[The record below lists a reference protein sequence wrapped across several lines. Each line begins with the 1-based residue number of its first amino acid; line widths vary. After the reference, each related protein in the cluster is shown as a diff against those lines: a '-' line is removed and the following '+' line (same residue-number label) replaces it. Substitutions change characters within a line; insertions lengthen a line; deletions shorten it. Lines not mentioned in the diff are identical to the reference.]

1 MGHMVSVQKALIH
14 LIDNKVLCYQ
24 AGAQVSKD
32 HFVSQH
38 SLGKKMSEE
47 QGQQQYQDKDENLAL
62 TF

>member
-24 AGAQVSKD
+24 AGAQVSED

-38 SLGKKMSEE
+38 SLDKKLGSEE
-47 QGQQQYQDKDENLAL
+47 
-62 TF
+62 